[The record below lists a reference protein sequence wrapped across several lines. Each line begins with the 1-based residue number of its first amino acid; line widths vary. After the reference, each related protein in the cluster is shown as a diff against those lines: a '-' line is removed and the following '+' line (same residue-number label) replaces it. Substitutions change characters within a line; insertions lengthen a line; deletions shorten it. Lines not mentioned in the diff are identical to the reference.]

1 MNNNSIDGNMLFYI
15 ILVLLIIISGFLLL
29 FISMSLKKGLKRY
42 WGDIELIKHQ
52 QFMFFLCKTAAYR
65 RILYFFTF
73 LSYGL
78 RILGVLTTFFIIY
91 SLVDKSKFSN
101 ALLVFAALCDGINLL
116 FPFQKFVDLFSECC
130 IKMETSIL
138 QNNTKLLNSN
148 LTEKN
153 SILHEIHEDLSKTY
167 IECENLVHTQN
178 KI

>member
-1 MNNNSIDGNMLFYI
+1 MNNILNDGNILFYI
-15 ILVLLIIISGFLLL
+15 ILILIVIISGFLLL
-29 FISMSLKKGLKRY
+29 FISMSFKRGLIKY
-42 WGDIELIKHQ
+42 WGDIELLEHE
-52 QFMFFLCKTAAYR
+52 QFIFFLSKTAAYR

-130 IKMETSIL
+130 IKMETNIL
-138 QNNTKLLNSN
+138 KNNATLLDSNQNGKENV
-148 LTEKN
+148 
-153 SILHEIHEDLSKTY
+153 LHKIYEDLSKTY